1 MTGMT
6 TMKIDHELQ
15 LEELLD
21 VCTSLL
27 LHELDFSMVG
37 DGGSWYQVGGIS
49 LTQVSKSK
57 PTTFRLT
64 VDVEHDEGKFV
75 SKSDLEDELS
85 LQIERMR

>member
-1 MTGMT
+1 
-6 TMKIDHELQ
+6 MKIENTLE

-21 VCTSLL
+21 VFARVLAS
-27 LHELDFSMVG
+27 ELDFSMVG
-37 DGGSWYQVGGIS
+37 DGGSWYQVSGIS

-57 PTTFRLT
+57 PTTLRLT

>member
-1 MTGMT
+1 
-6 TMKIDHELQ
+6 MKIENTLE

-21 VCTSLL
+21 VFARVLAS
-27 LHELDFSMVG
+27 ELDFSMVG
-37 DGGSWYQVGGIS
+37 DGGSWYQVSGIS

-57 PTTFRLT
+57 PTTLRLT

-85 LQIERMR
+85 LQIERMP

>member
-1 MTGMT
+1 
-6 TMKIDHELQ
+6 MKIDHELQ

-37 DGGSWYQVGGIS
+37 DGGSWYQISGIS
-49 LTQVSKSK
+49 LAQVSKSK

-64 VDVEHDEGKFV
+64 VDLDHDEGKFV
-75 SKSDLEDELS
+75 SRDDLEGELS
-85 LQIERMR
+85 LQIERMQ

>member
-1 MTGMT
+1 
-6 TMKIDHELQ
+6 MKIENTLE

-21 VCTSLL
+21 VFARALAS
-27 LHELDFSMVG
+27 ELDFSMVG
-37 DGGSWYQVGGIS
+37 DGGSWYQVSGIS

-57 PTTFRLT
+57 PTTLRLT

>member
-1 MTGMT
+1 
-6 TMKIDHELQ
+6 MKIENTLE

-21 VCTSLL
+21 VFARVLAS
-27 LHELDFSMVG
+27 ELDFSMVG

-57 PTTFRLT
+57 PTTLRLT

>member
-1 MTGMT
+1 
-6 TMKIDHELQ
+6 MKIENTLE

-21 VCTSLL
+21 VFARVLAS
-27 LHELDFSMVG
+27 ELDFSMVG

>member
-1 MTGMT
+1 
-6 TMKIDHELQ
+6 MKIENTLE

-21 VCTSLL
+21 VFARVLAS
-27 LHELDFSMVG
+27 ELDFSMVG
-37 DGGSWYQVGGIS
+37 DGGSWYQVSGIS